1 MSYKGLFKPKHPNK
15 YKGDPSNIVF
25 RSSWE
30 LKFMNYLDA
39 HEDVITW
46 SSEEFCIPYRSPVDG
61 AVHRYFPD
69 FWLKQ
74 RKLDGTIETVVVEI
88 KPKKQTMPP
97 EPQKKRTKRYINEVM
112 TWGVNSAKWQAA
124 QKFCES
130 KNWKFAIFTENHLG
144 ISLNG

>member
-1 MSYKGLFKPKHPNK
+1 
-15 YKGDPSNIVF
+15 
-25 RSSWE
+25 
-30 LKFMNYLDA
+30 MNYLDA
-39 HEDVITW
+39 HQDVITW

-97 EPQKKRTKRYINEVM
+97 EPQKKRTKAPNRLTMSMPRVSPWHAGG
-112 TWGVNSAKWQAA
+112 TSRRQ
-124 QKFCES
+124 S
-130 KNWKFAIFTENHLG
+130 
-144 ISLNG
+144 